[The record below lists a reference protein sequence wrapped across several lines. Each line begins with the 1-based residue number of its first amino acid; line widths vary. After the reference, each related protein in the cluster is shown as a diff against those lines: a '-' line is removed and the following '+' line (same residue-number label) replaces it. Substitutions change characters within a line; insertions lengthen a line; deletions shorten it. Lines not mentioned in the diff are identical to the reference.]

1 MHLYSLGPVTYN
13 NDEISFMT
21 GICFWRGRQI
31 FLSSDQIY
39 NRSEQIFKEAAEQIL
54 AKPWPVGLVG
64 WVGRLL
70 LASVV
75 PPVLQPPCTLSSHF
89 GVSCSSLNF
98 IYKYIENISSI
109 APLPSSVN
117 KLTNME
123 FKKGQIWAI
132 LISHWVSNDQ
142 ILLNI
147 FIGKRKIIKP
157 QGFIRNDICVSLSS
171 HSALQLD

>member
-89 GVSCSSLNF
+89 RVSCSSLYLY

-117 KLTNME
+117 KYGVGTL
-123 FKKGQIWAI
+123 
-132 LISHWVSNDQ
+132 
-142 ILLNI
+142 
-147 FIGKRKIIKP
+147 KRANLDNSYFP
-157 QGFIRNDICVSLSS
+157 LSLKWPNSS
-171 HSALQLD
+171 GHFH